1 MHDVLQ
7 RYVGQWIA
15 MNWDKPQQFG
25 PVFQLDVTPT
35 RISVSVESQETVFHY
50 AMAYVLSVA
59 EGRFQ
64 VGRIGEK
71 FTVPL
76 LVQVAAWKP

>member
-15 MNWDKPQQFG
+15 LNWDKPQQFG
-25 PVFQLDVTPT
+25 AVLLLDVTPG
-35 RISVSVESQETVFHY
+35 RITVSLGTKETVFHY
-50 AMAYVLSVA
+50 AMLYVFSVA
-59 EGRFQ
+59 EGQFQ
-64 VGRIGEK
+64 VGRLGAK
-71 FTVPL
+71 VTVPL